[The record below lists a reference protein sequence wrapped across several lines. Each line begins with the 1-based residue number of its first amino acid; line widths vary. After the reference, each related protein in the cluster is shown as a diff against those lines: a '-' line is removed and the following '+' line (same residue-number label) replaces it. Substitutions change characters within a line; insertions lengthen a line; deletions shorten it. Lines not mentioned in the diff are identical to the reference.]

1 MRDLLH
7 DRFVRSEKILTT
19 MMMMMMMMQHTR
31 EEKGEKEKIK
41 CATTVKLIRRI
52 IHGMKN

>member
-1 MRDLLH
+1 MM
-7 DRFVRSEKILTT
+7 